1 MTDKNADMTDTVR
14 ITNTTSA
21 AKGRRNKTMWTQI
34 ITFVCGGSFLAFLQ
48 FLITRHDNKV
58 GKQAEI
64 LNAIKKLSNDV
75 EIVKDDANR
84 RDAVLARTHILRFDD
99 ELINGIKHS
108 KEYFCQQLHDID
120 VYEQYCE
127 SHHDFQNS
135 YAVMAIAHIRQTYK
149 ECLEENKFI

>member
-1 MTDKNADMTDTVR
+1 
-14 ITNTTSA
+14 
-21 AKGRRNKTMWTQI
+21 MWTQI

-64 LNAIKKLSNDV
+64 LNAIKELSDEV
-75 EIVKDDANR
+75 AQVKADADR

-127 SHHDFQNS
+127 GHHDFQNS
-135 YAVMAIAHIRQTYK
+135 YAVMAIAHIRQVYK
-149 ECLEENKFI
+149 ECLENNKFI

>member
-1 MTDKNADMTDTVR
+1 
-14 ITNTTSA
+14 
-21 AKGRRNKTMWTQI
+21 MWTQI
-34 ITFVCGGSFLAFLQ
+34 LTFVLGGGFLTFLQ
-48 FLITRHDNKV
+48 FMITRHDNKV
-58 GKQAEI
+58 GKHAEI
-64 LNAIKKLSNDV
+64 LDAIKTLSDEV
-75 EIVKDDANR
+75 AQVKADADR

>member
-1 MTDKNADMTDTVR
+1 
-14 ITNTTSA
+14 
-21 AKGRRNKTMWTQI
+21 MWTQI
-34 ITFVCGGSFLAFLQ
+34 LTFVLGGSFLTFIQ
-48 FLITRHDNKV
+48 FLITRHDNKK

-64 LNAIKKLSNDV
+64 LKAIKNLSDEV
-75 EIVKDDANR
+75 AQVKGDMDR

-127 SHHDFQNS
+127 DHRDFQNS
-135 YAVMAIAHIRQTYK
+135 YAVMAVAHIRQTYK
-149 ECLEENKFI
+149 ECLENNKFI

>member
-1 MTDKNADMTDTVR
+1 M
-14 ITNTTSA
+14 NTWQ
-21 AKGRRNKTMWTQI
+21 MI
-34 ITFVCGGSFLAFLQ
+34 LTFIGGGGFLAFVQ
-48 FLITRHDNKV
+48 FLITRHDNKK
-58 GKQAEI
+58 GKTREI
-64 LNAIKKLSNDV
+64 LAAIEKLSDEV
-75 EIVKDDANR
+75 AQVKGDMDR

-135 YAVMAIAHIRQTYK
+135 YAVMAIAHIRSTYK
-149 ECLEENKFI
+149 ECLEKNKFI